1 MSETTDSTP
10 PAPRPDASVSVG
22 ALVSAAQSLGPLAE
36 SVDTLLN
43 SVARLAQTSEEMQSA
58 LNRRTTVDRA
68 VGILMGRLRC
78 TPETALDLLWAY
90 ARNTGTHL
98 PDVAAEVVA
107 HAADPA
113 GAAPGGPLE
122 PERRPS
128 IGSKDPP
135 LAD

>member
-10 PAPRPDASVSVG
+10 PAHRPDASASVE
-22 ALVSAAQSLGPLAE
+22 ALVSAASLGPLVE

-98 PDVAAEVVA
+98 PDIAAEIVA

-113 GAAPGGPLE
+113 GAAPSAPLDREGGP
-122 PERRPS
+122 
-128 IGSKDPP
+128 GSGPKESPP
-135 LAD
+135 AD

>member
-10 PAPRPDASVSVG
+10 PARRPDASASVE
-22 ALVSAAQSLGPLAE
+22 ALVSAASLGPLVD

-68 VGILMGRLRC
+68 VGIVMGRLRC
-78 TPETALDLLWAY
+78 TPETALDLLGAY

-98 PDVAAEVVA
+98 PDVAAEIVA

-113 GAAPGGPLE
+113 GAATGGPLDR
-122 PERRPS
+122 ERGPS
-128 IGSKDPP
+128 SGSKDRP